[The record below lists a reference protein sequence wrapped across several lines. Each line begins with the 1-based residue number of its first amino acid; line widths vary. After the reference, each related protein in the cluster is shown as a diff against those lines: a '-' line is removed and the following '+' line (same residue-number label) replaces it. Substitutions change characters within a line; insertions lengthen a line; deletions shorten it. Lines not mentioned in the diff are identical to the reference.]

1 MRDFTFT
8 FGGVDFYEKY
18 GILLEKTKD
27 NLIPDLRERK
37 VEIPDRSGA
46 YDYGAKYYNERM
58 VELTCISLRSLSR
71 EEMRELAYDLSGKKQ
86 LRTWHE
92 PDKYYMAQ
100 LFSTDAI
107 EYIGR
112 MGNRF
117 GLPFKCEP
125 FAYGEQ
131 KTVRFTN
138 EAPLKYA
145 GTAETPVRIT
155 ITNTGETDMEGIII
169 KVRKVINQ

>member
-27 NLIPDLRERK
+27 NLMPDLRERK

-46 YDYGAKYYNERM
+46 FDYGAKYYDERM
-58 VELTCISLRSLSR
+58 VELQCISLRTLTR
-71 EEMRELAYDLSGKKQ
+71 AEMRELAYDLSGKKE

-107 EYIGR
+107 EYIGT

-125 FAYGEQ
+125 FAFGEQ
-131 KTVRFTN
+131 RTVRFTN
-138 EAPLKYA
+138 ESPVRYA

-155 ITNTGETDMEGIII
+155 VTNTGKTDMEGIII

>member
-1 MRDFTFT
+1 
-8 FGGVDFYEKY
+8 
-18 GILLEKTKD
+18 
-27 NLIPDLRERK
+27 
-37 VEIPDRSGA
+37 
-46 YDYGAKYYNERM
+46 
-58 VELTCISLRSLSR
+58 
-71 EEMRELAYDLSGKKQ
+71 MRELAYDLSGKKQ

-155 ITNTGETDMEGIII
+155 ITNTGESDMEGIII